1 MARYNLAYEDIMNSA
16 RKSLERLKTPYMDHL
31 KENLG
36 SVGWTMKKDD
46 VEALR
51 NGFPGQQDVSDSVHL
66 IG

>member
-1 MARYNLAYEDIMNSA
+1 MNSA